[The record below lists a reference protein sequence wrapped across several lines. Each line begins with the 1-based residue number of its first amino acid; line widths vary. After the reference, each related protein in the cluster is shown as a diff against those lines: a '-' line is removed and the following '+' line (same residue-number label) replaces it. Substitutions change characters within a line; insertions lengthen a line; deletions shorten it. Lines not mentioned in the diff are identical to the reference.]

1 MIVQNVALEQVL
13 AALCRIVEEQA
24 PRSGVRAA
32 ILLVTADGK
41 RLATGAAPSLPESYC
56 RAIDGLDISP
66 QVGTCSAAAA
76 RREVVVTT
84 DIASD
89 PGWLLL
95 RHVPLNLG
103 LKAAWSLPIVSATGA
118 VLGTFGTYFPESRLP
133 QSEEKQLVEVLA
145 HTAALAI
152 ERQRSDRASR
162 ARIEYA
168 VRVSGI
174 GFWHWDLALGELVWD
189 ERVRGHFFID
199 DNRRVTTD
207 DFFAR
212 LHPDDLE
219 MTRAAVRAAIDA
231 GEHYEVTYRTV
242 DPDSGAM
249 KWIRSVGAAQYDA
262 DDKPVHFGGVAVDV
276 TEQRAHERSLSDL
289 NERLQQQDRRKDEF
303 LATLAHELRNPLA
316 PVRTGLEIL
325 KIATDPAQ
333 AARTREMMERQLAH
347 LVRLVDDLL
356 DVSRI
361 TLGKVALKKERID
374 FRVILNGALEAT
386 RSLVAARGHE
396 IAVRLSEQPL
406 PLLADPTRLIQVV
419 ANLINNAARYTP
431 AGGRIQVG
439 AEAGQGALIARVSDT
454 GVGMDSELLSRVFDM
469 FVQGAPARGE
479 SQSGL
484 GVGLTLVRRLVE
496 MHGGSIEAQS
506 PGRDQG
512 STFVLRLPLETRER

>member
-1 MIVQNVALEQVL
+1 M
-13 AALCRIVEEQA
+13 
-24 PRSGVRAA
+24 
-32 ILLVTADGK
+32 
-41 RLATGAAPSLPESYC
+41 
-56 RAIDGLDISP
+56 
-66 QVGTCSAAAA
+66 
-76 RREVVVTT
+76 
-84 DIASD
+84 
-89 PGWLLL
+89 
-95 RHVPLNLG
+95 
-103 LKAAWSLPIVSATGA
+103 
-118 VLGTFGTYFPESRLP
+118 
-133 QSEEKQLVEVLA
+133 
-145 HTAALAI
+145 
-152 ERQRSDRASR
+152 
-162 ARIEYA
+162 
-168 VRVSGI
+168 
-174 GFWHWDLALGELVWD
+174 
-189 ERVRGHFFID
+189 
-199 DNRRVTTD
+199 
-207 DFFAR
+207 
-212 LHPDDLE
+212 
-219 MTRAAVRAAIDA
+219 
-231 GEHYEVTYRTV
+231 
-242 DPDSGAM
+242 
-249 KWIRSVGAAQYDA
+249 
-262 DDKPVHFGGVAVDV
+262 AVDV